1 MDLQIESDIILMLQS
16 VRISIFSMFIDVFR

>member
-16 VRISIFSMFIDVFR
+16 VRISIFSMFINVFR